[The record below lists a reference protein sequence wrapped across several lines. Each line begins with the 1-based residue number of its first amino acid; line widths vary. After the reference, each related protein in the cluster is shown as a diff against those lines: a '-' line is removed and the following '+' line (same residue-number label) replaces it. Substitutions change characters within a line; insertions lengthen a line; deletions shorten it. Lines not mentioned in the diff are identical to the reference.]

1 MKIKDYI
8 EMEINEIRRIIDS
21 PIHPPGRV
29 KIIRLQGMLE
39 AYQNVLKYLA
49 DLSGDNPYYK
59 GENHDH

>member
-8 EMEINEIRRIIDS
+8 QLEINEIRRIMAS

-39 AYQNVLKYLA
+39 AYQNVL
-49 DLSGDNPYYK
+49 NQIMQ
-59 GENHDH
+59 GE